1 MRVNGKSLLFV
12 AVTTFLVFSACMYTV
27 DQRFVAVEKF
37 LGNIRLEQNGKP
49 LIQQPGLHMKFPL
62 LTNVLYF
69 DTRLQTMQSGDA
81 QRIPTK
87 QQKFVYVDYFVKWRI
102 KDFYQF
108 YLATRGDY
116 NRVNELLKPKVS
128 DALKAEFGKKEIE
141 EVVTEDRANIM
152 AKVRD
157 VLKTKAESSLGLEI
171 IDMRIKRIDL
181 PVEVRES
188 VYDRM
193 RTKRQQVANSHRYT
207 GQKRS
212 EEIKAEADY
221 NAKKII
227 AEASKTAEVTRGQ
240 ADAKAAKIY
249 ANSFSQDPE
258 FYQFYRSLTA
268 YSSVFN
274 NGENMLV
281 LSPDSDFF
289 NYFNKQKNKS

>member
-1 MRVNGKSLLFV
+1 MKFTGKALLFV
-12 AVTTFLVFSACMYTV
+12 VVLIFLILSSCFYTV
-27 DQRFVAVEKF
+27 DQRFVAIEKF
-37 LGNIRLEQNGKP
+37 LGNIRLEQDGKP
-49 LIQQPGLHMKFPL
+49 VIQQPGLHVKIPL

-69 DTRLQTMQSGDA
+69 DTRLQTLQSGDA

-87 QQKFVYVDYFVKWRI
+87 DQKFVYVDYFVKWRI
-102 KDFYQF
+102 QDFYQF
-108 YLATRGDY
+108 YLSTRGDY
-116 NRVNELLKPKVS
+116 YRVIELLKPKVS

-193 RTKRQQVANSHRYT
+193 RTKRLQVANSHRYT

-212 EEIKAEADY
+212 EEIKSEADY

-227 AEASKTAEVTRGQ
+227 AQAEKTAAMTRGD

-249 ANSFSQDPE
+249 ADAYTQDPE

-268 YSSVFN
+268 YNSVFS
-274 NGENMLV
+274 NGDNMLV

-289 NYFNKQKNKS
+289 TYFTKQKSKA